1 MKKALADVNEKL
13 KASASH
19 ESVKITVVCFF
30 FQTWTSILKFCSML
44 VDGRKKKGSNKKL
57 PRNNQLTIYL
67 AWQKLSSGPPG
78 TNSTSAGI
86 SGISTHNISTLD
98 HAVFPNKV
106 GSLSKDDGNGKDNTK
121 KQCSDWLNKEK

>member
-13 KASASH
+13 KVFASH
-19 ESVKITVVCFF
+19 ESVKIAVFF
-30 FQTWTSILKFCSML
+30 FFKRGPQSYCSARCSL
-44 VDGRKKKGSNKKL
+44 TGEKKRVQIKKL

-67 AWQKLSSGPPG
+67 AWQKSKSGPPG

-106 GSLSKDDGNGKDNTK
+106 GSLSKDDGNSKDNTR